1 MLLQRSRLLFAVTQ
15 YVLTMKACDA
25 VQFPTKVL
33 RQAFGRYIRIHVG
46 DITSVKVKLRSD
58 ES

>member
-1 MLLQRSRLLFAVTQ
+1 MLLQRSRLLFAVAQ

-33 RQAFGRYIRIHVG
+33 RQAFGRYMWIHIG
-46 DITSVKVKLRSD
+46 DITRVKVKLRND